1 MRWLQSESVR
11 GLLQVCADSSRQ
23 ILHILSRLLNQG
35 LLGKLA
41 SFICLSESVSGDT
54 KQETE
59 SFLSFDLDATST
71 GAIAILIMAAIGK
84 SRLPDHAQWSQRA
97 YAILEEMSS
106 HGSRTAEKIRS
117 EFKRLDDY
125 LHSFAARHGESTPIR
140 ENDRAGGEG
149 QIGSVA
155 PSEASELGLDFE
167 DVLYL
172 NCELSTEQL
181 MQLAD
186 SLDMDSLA
194 WPTPSVNN

>member
-41 SFICLSESVSGDT
+41 GFICLSVSRDT
-54 KQETE
+54 NQEKE
-59 SFLSFDLDATST
+59 SFVSFDLDATST
-71 GAIAILIMAAIGK
+71 GAIAILMMAAIDK

-97 YAILEEMSS
+97 YAILEDMSS
-106 HGSRTAEKIRS
+106 HGSRTAEMIRS

-125 LHSFAARHGESTPIR
+125 LHSFTTTHGESTPTR
-140 ENDRAGGEG
+140 ENGRPGGEG
-149 QIGSVA
+149 HMDPVA
-155 PSEASELGLDFE
+155 IPAASEVGIDLD
-167 DVLYL
+167 DVFYL

-194 WPTPSVNN
+194 WPTPSVDN

>member
-1 MRWLQSESVR
+1 MRWLQSDSVR

-41 SFICLSESVSGDT
+41 GFICLSVSRDT
-54 KQETE
+54 NQEKE
-59 SFLSFDLDATST
+59 SFVSFDLDATST
-71 GAIAILIMAAIGK
+71 GAIAILMMAAIDK

-97 YAILEEMSS
+97 YAILEDMSS
-106 HGSRTAEKIRS
+106 HGSRTAEMIRS

-125 LHSFAARHGESTPIR
+125 LHSFATTHGESTPIR
-140 ENDRAGGEG
+140 ENGRPGGEG
-149 QIGSVA
+149 HMDPVTIPA
-155 PSEASELGLDFE
+155 ASEVGIDLD
-167 DVLYL
+167 DVFYL

-194 WPTPSVNN
+194 WPTPSVDN